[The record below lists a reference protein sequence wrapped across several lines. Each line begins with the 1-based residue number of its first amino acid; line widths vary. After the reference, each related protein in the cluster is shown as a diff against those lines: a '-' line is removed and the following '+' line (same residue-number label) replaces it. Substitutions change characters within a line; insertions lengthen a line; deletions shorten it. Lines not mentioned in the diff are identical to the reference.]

1 MKKIVAIVLAAGEGT
16 RMKSEKA
23 KVLHQVSGVPMICHV
38 VNTLLELKLDKI
50 YVVIGNHGE
59 EVTKAIS
66 DKNLDFIWQKEQL
79 GTGHAVS
86 QVKDKLKNF
95 DGIVLVLC
103 GDVPLIR
110 SKTLKKLMDFHMT
123 SNSSSTI
130 LTFYPENSSGYG
142 RILRN
147 NNKNVIG
154 IIEEIDANKEQLKI
168 EEANSGTYCFNWK
181 KLSQA
186 LELLNPENVK
196 RELYL
201 TDIVKIFSSKGEKI
215 SAINV
220 EDWNEV
226 IGINNRE
233 ELASAN
239 YEMNKRI
246 LKRWMNSGVTIMD
259 PNSTYIHNQVNIE
272 NDTVIYPFTFLEGS
286 TIIGKNC
293 EIGPSTKLVNS
304 IVEDNSKITYSIVFD
319 SKIKTG
325 TLVGPFSHIR
335 PDSEVLE
342 NAKVGSFVEIKKSIV
357 GKGSKVPHL
366 SYIGDAEI
374 GDRVNIGA
382 GTITVNYDGY
392 KKHKTKIED
401 DVHIGSDSMLVAPIT
416 IGKGAVTGAGSVL
429 TKNVPPDSLALERG
443 EQVIKEGWAKRRR
456 ELEKKRKLKKKMPK
470 VRREVNF
477 ERS

>member
-1 MKKIVAIVLAAGEGT
+1 MKKIAAIVLAAGEGT

-38 VNTLLELKLDKI
+38 VDTLLELKLDKI

-59 EVTKAIS
+59 EVTKSIS

-95 DGIVLVLC
+95 DGTVLVLC

-110 SKTLKKLMDFHMT
+110 STTLKKLLDFHMT
-123 SNSSSTI
+123 SDSSSTI

-147 NNKNVIG
+147 NNKDVIG

-168 EEANSGTYCFNWK
+168 KEANSGTYCFNWK

-186 LELLNPENVK
+186 LELLNKENVK

-201 TDIVKIFSSKGEKI
+201 TDVIKILSSKGEKI
-215 SAINV
+215 SAIHVKN
-220 EDWNEV
+220 WKEV
-226 IGINNRE
+226 MGVNTRE
-233 ELASAN
+233 KLANAN
-239 YEMNKRI
+239 YEMNERI
-246 LKRWMNSGVTIMD
+246 LKKWMNSGVTIMD

-272 NDTVIYPFTFLEGS
+272 NDTIIYPSTFLEGKS
-286 TIIGKNC
+286 KIGKNC
-293 EIGPSTKLVNS
+293 EIGPFTRLVNS
-304 IVEDNSKITYSIVFD
+304 IVGDDSKVTYSVVYD
-319 SKIKTG
+319 SKIKKG
-325 TLVGPFSHIR
+325 TNVGPFSHIR
-335 PDSEVLE
+335 PGTEISES
-342 NAKVGSFVEIKKSIV
+342 AKIGSFVEVKKSFI

-382 GTITVNYDGY
+382 GTVTVNYDGY
-392 KKHKTKIED
+392 KKYKTIIGD
-401 DVHIGSDSMLVAPIT
+401 DVNIGSDSMLVAPIT

-429 TKNVPPDSLALERG
+429 TKDVLPDSLALERG
-443 EQVIKEGWAKRRR
+443 EQVIKEGWAKRKR
-456 ELEKKRKLKKKMPK
+456 EIEKKKQLKKKCK
-470 VRREVNF
+470 K
-477 ERS
+477 

>member
-1 MKKIVAIVLAAGEGT
+1 MKKIAAIVLAAGEGT

-38 VNTLLELKLDKI
+38 VDTLLELKLDKI

-66 DKNLDFIWQKEQL
+66 DRNLDFIWQKEQL

-95 DGIVLVLC
+95 DGTVLVLY

-110 SKTLKKLMDFHMT
+110 STTLKKLLDFHMT
-123 SNSSSTI
+123 SDSSSTI

-147 NNKNVIG
+147 DEGNVIE
-154 IIEEIDANKEQLKI
+154 IVEESDANEEQLKI
-168 EEANSGTYCFNWK
+168 KEANSGTYCFNWK

-186 LELLNPENVK
+186 LELLNTENVK

-201 TDIVKIFSSKGEKI
+201 TDVVKIFSSKGEKI
-215 SAINV
+215 SAVNV
-220 EDWNEV
+220 EVWKEV

-233 ELASAN
+233 ELANAN

-246 LKRWMNSGVTIMD
+246 LKKCMDNGVTIMD

-319 SKIKTG
+319 SEIKKG

-335 PDSEVLE
+335 PGTEISE

-366 SYIGDAEI
+366 SYIGDAKI
-374 GDRVNIGA
+374 GNKVNIGA
-382 GTITVNYDGY
+382 GTVTVNYDGY
-392 KKHKTKIED
+392 RKHKTIIGD
-401 DVHIGSDSMLVAPIT
+401 DVNIGSDSMLVAPIK

-429 TKNVPPDSLALERG
+429 TKDVPPDSLALERG

-456 ELEKKRKLKKKMPK
+456 ELEKKRKLKKKCQK
-470 VRREVNF
+470 
-477 ERS
+477 

>member
-1 MKKIVAIVLAAGEGT
+1 MKKIAAIVLAAGEGT

-38 VNTLLELKLDKI
+38 VDTLLELKLDKI

-59 EVTKAIS
+59 EVTKSIS

-95 DGIVLVLC
+95 DGTVLVLC

-110 SKTLKKLMDFHMT
+110 STTLKKLLDFHMT
-123 SNSSSTI
+123 SDSSSTI

-147 NNKNVIG
+147 NNKDVIG

-168 EEANSGTYCFNWK
+168 KEANSGTYCFNWK

-186 LELLNPENVK
+186 LELLNKENVK

-201 TDIVKIFSSKGEKI
+201 TDVIKILSSKGEKI
-215 SAINV
+215 SAIHVKN
-220 EDWNEV
+220 WKEV
-226 IGINNRE
+226 MGVNTRE
-233 ELASAN
+233 KLANAN
-239 YEMNKRI
+239 YEMNERI
-246 LKRWMNSGVTIMD
+246 LKKWMNSGVTIMD

-272 NDTVIYPFTFLEGS
+272 NDTIIYPSTFLEGKS
-286 TIIGKNC
+286 KIGKNC
-293 EIGPSTKLVNS
+293 EIGPFTRLVNS
-304 IVEDNSKITYSIVFD
+304 IVGDDSKVTYSVVYD
-319 SKIKTG
+319 SKIKKG
-325 TLVGPFSHIR
+325 TNVGPFSHIR
-335 PDSEVLE
+335 PGTEISES
-342 NAKVGSFVEIKKSIV
+342 AKIGSFVEVKKSFI

-382 GTITVNYDGY
+382 GTVTVNYDGY
-392 KKHKTKIED
+392 KKHKTIIGD
-401 DVHIGSDSMLVAPIT
+401 DVNIGSDSMLVAPIT

-429 TKNVPPDSLALERG
+429 TKDVLPDSLALERG
-443 EQVIKEGWAKRRR
+443 EQVIKEGWAKRKR
-456 ELEKKRKLKKKMPK
+456 EIEKKKQLKKKCQK
-470 VRREVNF
+470 
-477 ERS
+477 

>member
-1 MKKIVAIVLAAGEGT
+1 MKKIAAIVLAAGEGT

-38 VNTLLELKLDKI
+38 VDTLLELKLDKI

-66 DKNLDFIWQKEQL
+66 DRNLDFIWQKEQL

-95 DGIVLVLC
+95 DGTVLVLC

-110 SKTLKKLMDFHMT
+110 STTLKKLLDFHMT
-123 SNSSSTI
+123 SDSSSTI

-147 NNKNVIG
+147 DEGNVIE
-154 IIEEIDANKEQLKI
+154 IVEESDANEEQLKI
-168 EEANSGTYCFNWK
+168 KEANSGTYCFNWK

-186 LELLNPENVK
+186 LELLNTENVK

-201 TDIVKIFSSKGEKI
+201 TDVVKIFSSKGEKI
-215 SAINV
+215 SAVNV
-220 EDWNEV
+220 EVWKEV

-233 ELASAN
+233 ELANAN

-246 LKRWMNSGVTIMD
+246 LKKCMDNGVTIMD

-319 SKIKTG
+319 SEIKKG

-335 PDSEVLE
+335 PGTEISE

-366 SYIGDAEI
+366 SYIGDTEI

-392 KKHKTKIED
+392 RKHKTIIGD
-401 DVHIGSDSMLVAPIT
+401 DVNIGSDSMLVAPIK
-416 IGKGAVTGAGSVL
+416 IGKGVVTGAGSVL
-429 TKNVPPDSLALERG
+429 TKDVPPDSLALERG

-456 ELEKKRKLKKKMPK
+456 ELEKKRKLKKKCQK
-470 VRREVNF
+470 
-477 ERS
+477 